1 MKNYEE
7 THVDFKNHAIQIP
20 RKMQILRFLN
30 LNNFFTDINMKNKTE
45 IQKQCQKYI
54 YFEKIVY
61 VQKR

>member
-45 IQKQCQKYI
+45 IQK
-54 YFEKIVY
+54 
-61 VQKR
+61 